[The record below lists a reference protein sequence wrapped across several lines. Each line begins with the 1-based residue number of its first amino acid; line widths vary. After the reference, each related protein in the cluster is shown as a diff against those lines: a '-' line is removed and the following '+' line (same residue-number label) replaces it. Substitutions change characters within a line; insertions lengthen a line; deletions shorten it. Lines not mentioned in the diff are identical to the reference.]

1 MAAFLPAGSV
11 WDFLTARALR
21 WRCSKSSL
29 VVTDRSER
37 PGPLVDVLPAAP
49 ATEPCHWTRCLA
61 WILPSITE
69 AGQALGLVTHPRF
82 PRLTTFSGV
91 REGRDLPLLGHS
103 PHDRGTITLQ
113 LSPTAA
119 TYSQEEGRRTE
130 VFDARTAADTWKGQP
145 AKGDGT
151 FWSND
156 NGESSRDRKGCH
168 LGLGARV
175 SNSSGT

>member
-1 MAAFLPAGSV
+1 MGFP
-11 WDFLTARALR
+11 LTARALR

-103 PHDRGTITLQ
+103 PHDRGTITLS
-113 LSPTAA
+113 LSPTTA

-130 VFDARTAADTWKGQP
+130 PELLQTHGKDNQRRVMEHSGLMTTERAETGRAAT
-145 AKGDGT
+145 
-151 FWSND
+151 
-156 NGESSRDRKGCH
+156 
-168 LGLGARV
+168 
-175 SNSSGT
+175 